1 MNLAWEIREGPLKEV
16 EFQMQKHSRWNEQL
30 AQSP

>member
-16 EFQMQKHSRWNEQL
+16 EFQMHSRWNKQL